1 MNSPVLMETVTAS
14 RVLVRAFRQRDHMPL
29 SMGRPYD
36 EPYDA
41 ADEDCLK
48 RT

>member
-1 MNSPVLMETVTAS
+1 METVTAS
-14 RVLVRAFRQRDHMPL
+14 RVLVRAVRHRDHML
-29 SMGRPYD
+29 FSIG

-41 ADEDCLK
+41 AGEDCLK